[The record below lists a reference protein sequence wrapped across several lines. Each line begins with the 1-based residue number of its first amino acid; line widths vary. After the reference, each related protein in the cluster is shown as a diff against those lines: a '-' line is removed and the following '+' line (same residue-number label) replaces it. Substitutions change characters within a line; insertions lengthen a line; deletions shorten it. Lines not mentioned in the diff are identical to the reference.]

1 MVTSNTLKI
10 DDSFHFINFNI
21 IQSPYPS
28 PVTEFSK
35 ASKILDLAKA
45 SLAFTW
51 FLVADSVVSTVDIT
65 AVLQLCRAYKK
76 VLTELTSFVAFNDK
90 VMTLEDHL

>member
-1 MVTSNTLKI
+1 MVTSNALKI
-10 DDSFHFINFNI
+10 DNSFHFVNLNT

-35 ASKILDLAKA
+35 ASKILNLTET
-45 SLAFTW
+45 SLTFTW
-51 FLVADSVVSTVDIT
+51 FLVTDSVVSIVDIT
-65 AVLQLCRAYKK
+65 VALRLCRAYKK

-90 VMTLEDHL
+90 VVALEDHL